1 MDNAAI
7 GKNYDTKS
15 FNKYLKIKVIP
26 IAETIGAEIECDDF
40 TDLDQQAIAEVKKAW
55 LDHLVLL
62 FRGRTLSDDE
72 LMRVGRYFG
81 DLEQSPP
88 TAVAQDAERPN
99 PYISIISN
107 ILVNGK
113 SIGSL
118 GNDEAIWHTDMSNR
132 PVPPSASILTS
143 HEVPM
148 GPGGETGFI
157 NMYRALETLPAHLMS
172 QIQGKTIYHDGG
184 RNSAG
189 VQRRHSI
196 SSSHP
201 IIRTHP
207 ETGINALYLGRRR
220 DSHIDG
226 MPAAESDKLLDA
238 LWAHTESQ
246 QAWHHEWK
254 VGDTLVWDN
263 RCVMHHR
270 NSFDASARRLMHR
283 TQTIGTAPKVS
294 NLVPSSSHPRSGSSS
309 ASA

>member
-1 MDNAAI
+1 MS
-7 GKNYDTKS
+7 KVTMEKKYDSES
-15 FNKYLKIKVIP
+15 FNKYSRIKVTP
-26 IAETIGAEIECDDF
+26 ASEFIGAEIECDDF
-40 TDLDQQAIAEVKKAW
+40 PNLDQQSIAEVKKAW

-62 FRGRTLSDDE
+62 FRGRTLSDED

-81 DLEQSPP
+81 ELEQSPP

-107 ILVNGK
+107 IVVSGK

-143 HEVPM
+143 HEVPK

-157 NMYRALETLPAHLMS
+157 NMYQALETLPANLLS

-207 ETGINALYLGRRR
+207 ETGMNALYLGRRR
-220 DSHIDG
+220 DSHIEG
-226 MPAAESDKLLDA
+226 MSIAESDVLLDA
-238 LWAHTESQ
+238 LWSHTESQ
-246 QAWHHEWK
+246 PAWHHEWK

-263 RCVMHHR
+263 RCVIHHR

-283 TQTIGTAPKVS
+283 TQTIGTVPKVS
-294 NLVPSSSHPRSGSSS
+294 DLAISKFHPRGSRGA